1 MNTAD
6 ILSSHICIVKTTA
19 RLLPVDTVSAHNAPP
34 CICEQNNNPNVSC
47 SQRRNIKGV
56 FGFSGQEPT
65 PPQHPSMTL
74 FPLVGSGRKLLK
86 LSLTQGNRIGRVPA
100 DCRENF
106 AEGVR
111 NLIDIGGRMWH
122 SISTI
127 HRYYVFYHSKCRNR
141 RQKAVLYSRPLLA
154 GE

>member
-1 MNTAD
+1 MGDVLVMRMNCYPCA
-6 ILSSHICIVKTTA
+6 VK
-19 RLLPVDTVSAHNAPP
+19 
-34 CICEQNNNPNVSC
+34 
-47 SQRRNIKGV
+47 
-56 FGFSGQEPT
+56 QEPLDSFSEREGGSVHDFRALSEGV
-65 PPQHPSMTL
+65 PQGEAGE
-74 FPLVGSGRKLLK
+74 FRA
-86 LSLTQGNRIGRVPA
+86 IGVKI
-100 DCRENF
+100 F

-127 HRYYVFYHSKCRNR
+127 HRYYVFHHSKCRNR